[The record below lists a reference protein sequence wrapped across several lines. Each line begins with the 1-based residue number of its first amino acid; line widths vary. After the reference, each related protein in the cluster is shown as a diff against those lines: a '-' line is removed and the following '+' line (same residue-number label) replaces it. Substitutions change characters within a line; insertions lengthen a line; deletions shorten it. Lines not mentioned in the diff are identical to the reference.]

1 MNVCGGCGKDFT
13 SVRAFDTHR
22 VGKHAYT
29 LTEGLR
35 RVPPVEDGR
44 RCLDADE
51 LIRGGFA
58 QDASGRWFLVER
70 RDAARRAFSVGL
82 DTEQRAA

>member
-1 MNVCGGCGKDFT
+1 MNVCGSCRADFT
-13 SVRAFDTHR
+13 SVRAFDSHR

-29 LTEGLR
+29 GTEGLR

-44 RCLDADE
+44 RCLVAHE
-51 LIRGGFA
+51 LIDVGFA
-58 QDASGRWFLVER
+58 QDGRGRWFLVNR

-82 DTEQRAA
+82 DMADAA